1 MKESKSFSLEFGP
14 TTESEK
20 GKYYGILF
28 QQPWKEHKNTS
39 IEIKGAESLGELF
52 EKALKET
59 AKLMKKEM
67 D

>member
-14 TTESEK
+14 TIESEK

-28 QQPWKEHKNTS
+28 QQPWKEHKDTS
-39 IEIKGAESLGELF
+39 VEIKGAESLGELF
-52 EKALKET
+52 DKALKV
-59 AKLMKKEM
+59 ADKLIKKEA